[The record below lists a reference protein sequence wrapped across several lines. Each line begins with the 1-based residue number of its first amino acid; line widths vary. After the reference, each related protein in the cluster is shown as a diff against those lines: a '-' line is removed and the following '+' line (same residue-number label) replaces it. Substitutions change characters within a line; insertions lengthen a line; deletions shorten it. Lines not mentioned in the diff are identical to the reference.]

1 MNCPVCKNSQL
12 VCIDSREYSG
22 NKRRR
27 RHKCQSCGNRFTT
40 IEMIVDSDILGCPEL
55 DDINETIR
63 LSRLAK
69 KGIPDDS
76 AKIAAL
82 AKKFAYTVLK
92 ECKK

>member
-1 MNCPVCKNSQL
+1 
-12 VCIDSREYSG
+12 
-22 NKRRR
+22 
-27 RHKCQSCGNRFTT
+27 
-40 IEMIVDSDILGCPEL
+40 MIVDPDILGCPEL

-63 LSRLAK
+63 LARLAK